1 MSKRLE
7 LEVATTLVVDV
18 LLENPVLPM
27 PEDDVGEEVY
37 LVVLTKLLLLLVVV
51 EDDKGTVPVGSNPL
65 DLFRLASGHPDALQ
79 KMIKINKKN

>member
-18 LLENPVLPM
+18 LLENPVFPM
-27 PEDDVGEEVY
+27 PEDDGEEVY

-65 DLFRLASGHPDALQ
+65 DLFRLASGHPDALH
-79 KMIKINKKN
+79 KMMIKINKK